1 VRHPCTHVTAFLDPV
16 HYECLSKAGAL
27 LLDHLVHRRLW
38 SYTRLP
44 IDGLSSVVFH
54 GNSPTLCMG
63 SGNVWVDHYDPAQQR
78 CITPKDALTLD
89 VHPYWRHI
97 FNMPHFF
104 TQGQLVGSCLR
115 VRRVSHA
122 FLYVFAELLYIFTR
136 CRENK
141 YNTLQSIGLV
151 CVSANV
157 CAPMHSQYHVLHASP
172 YVCLSMTPS
181 VVLGADT

>member
-115 VRRVSHA
+115 VRRVSYC
-122 FLYVFAELLYIFTR
+122 FCLF
-136 CRENK
+136 CRGVVQ
-141 YNTLQSIGLV
+141 LQSHLWTVLV
-151 CVSANV
+151 RL
-157 CAPMHSQYHVLHASP
+157 MVLRRVRAA
-172 YVCLSMTPS
+172 CEL
-181 VVLGADT
+181 